1 MISMLSSI
9 PLDTTEV
16 DDALVVWV
24 ASTTVGAERA
34 RLVGLQHKAR
44 DVFGVYAD
52 SRSSA
57 QPVADQLAA
66 LAGLPDSATLI
77 PTPHRFGATHAS
89 KLLPRGARAIG
100 WLEVDGYRSVA
111 GTPQP
116 TREWL
121 EDARAGLGSQAA

>member
-1 MISMLSSI
+1 MLSSI
-9 PLDTTEV
+9 PLETSQV

-24 ASTTVGAERA
+24 ASTTVGAEHA

-52 SRSSA
+52 SREPA
-57 QPVADQLAA
+57 QLVAEQLRA
-66 LAGLPDSATLI
+66 LAGQPDGATLI

-89 KLLPRGARAIG
+89 KLLPRGARAVG

-116 TREWL
+116 SQEWL
-121 EDARAGLGSQAA
+121 EEARAGLGGHTG